1 MSGTD
6 SVLVVLDGSAQDV
19 ATVDWAT
26 DEAAALGTGLTVA
39 HLHAGPVTPDRAP
52 LGCRRSAVDRRRA
65 CLMSRPGE
73 WPGGRP
79 GCR

>member
-19 ATVDWAT
+19 ATLDWAT

-39 HLHAGPVTPDRAP
+39 HLHAGPVAP
-52 LGCRRSAVDRRRA
+52 TEPRRRCPPAAASRRRA
-65 CLMSRPGE
+65 CWTSRPGG
-73 WPGGRP
+73 WPSERP

>member
-39 HLHAGPVTPDRAP
+39 HLHAGP
-52 LGCRRSAVDRRRA
+52 
-65 CLMSRPGE
+65 
-73 WPGGRP
+73 
-79 GCR
+79 